1 MLVAA
6 VGSLSLFNWEVGLLL
21 IAAIIFVIA
30 WPVSRLV
37 RNRPEDYGQHP
48 DGIDPAS
55 VPKGSPLN
63 RLAVNRW
70 CLNMRGGKP

>member
-1 MLVAA
+1 M
-6 VGSLSLFNWEVGLLL
+6 
-21 IAAIIFVIA
+21 AAIVFVIA

-55 VPKGSPLN
+55 VPKEEPTQSTV
-63 RLAVNRW
+63 VNR
-70 CLNMRGGKP
+70 GA